1 MLRFLLFTLT
11 FYFLIRFI
19 SRRFFPAP
27 KKQNSFN
34 PFHHA
39 RRQASIRHFDQ
50 IEEAEYEDLSE
61 KEQKA

>member
-34 PFHHA
+34 PFQNA
-39 RRQASIRHFDQ
+39 RRQTRIQHFDQ

-61 KEQKA
+61 KEHKA